1 MPSERVIKIDI
12 LPLDPH
18 PPQKGKKK
26 ERRKKKLIVKI
37 KSLKVNNKALKL
49 KVFSFGQAISPSY
62 VIANGLVMLDSK

>member
-26 ERRKKKLIVKI
+26 KEERK
-37 KSLKVNNKALKL
+37 N
-49 KVFSFGQAISPSY
+49 
-62 VIANGLVMLDSK
+62 